1 MPEPDDQT
9 PRIPRIDDES
19 QRYPLEKMMGGG
31 RGRRATIRS
40 IHEQTGRIPPQ
51 ATDVEQSVLGAML
64 IEREAIPRAIEIL
77 TPEAFYL
84 AKHQKIYTAMLSLF
98 ERGNPVDLITLTEEL
113 KRRGDLDDIGGAYY
127 LTELT
132 TQVAS
137 AANVE
142 YHARIIAEKSLLR
155 QMIETMTLLV
165 GQAYDTSADAFE
177 LLDTAESD
185 IFRISETQLRRA
197 ATSMNEVLKETLAH
211 LEAIHGRE
219 GGITGVPSGFHRL
232 DDLTG
237 GWQRSDL
244 IIIAARPSMG
254 KCLGH
259 DAEIV
264 LADGS
269 IATIAQIY
277 EHKTAD
283 LLTLR
288 EDWKFDITQPSAF
301 VDDGWKPVFRVE
313 TRLGRT
319 IETTLTHPYLTI
331 DGWKPLSALRVG
343 DHVAVPRRIDVFGE
357 QEMPRHRVKL
367 LAYLLGDG
375 CLTKSCPEFINS
387 DPAIRQDFEEAA
399 AAFGGVSTSLSTS
412 NGTRTPSL
420 RVSGDPAFI
429 EEHRQAFAC
438 ALNAV
443 LETQAV
449 AVPALA
455 DEVGVT
461 SDAVRFWQSGDI
473 APRRA
478 HFDRLCDALDV
489 APDTL
494 APHGHAAISRSSQN
508 PLTLWLRQQG
518 VWGKSAH
525 AKTIPPV
532 VFTLRR
538 ALVALFLNRLF
549 ATDGWATVLKSGQAQ
564 IGYAT
569 ASEKLA
575 RQLQHLL
582 LRFGVIAKLRKRR
595 VKYQDQRRD
604 AWQLDVTDARS
615 IETFAAEIGIF
626 GKEAALDRVVE
637 AIASKRYQT
646 NRDLIPV
653 EIWERIRAAKGDE
666 SWQSL
671 AKRASIKGY
680 SNIHVGKRALTRGRL
695 RQLAEAVDDR
705 DLLNLA
711 DSEVYWDEIVA
722 IEAVG
727 VKQVYDLTIPETHN
741 FVANDVCVHNTA
753 LCLACARNAALHPEH
768 PAGVA
773 IFSLEMSAQQL
784 AQRLLTSEA
793 RVNAQAARTGRLSD
807 DDWPRLA
814 RAAGR
819 LSAAPIFID
828 DTPGLGILELRAKC
842 RRLKAEHDIGIIIVD
857 YLQLMHGTGGGRN
870 SNREQEIAQISRSL
884 KSLAK
889 ELNVPVI
896 ALSQLNRSVETR
908 GGDKRPQLSDLRES
922 GCLTGDTL
930 IPLADSGKR
939 VSIRDLAGTSGFAV
953 WALNQHTY
961 KLERAE
967 VSKAFSTGIKPV
979 YKLTTQLGRQIR
991 ATGNHKFLTINGW
1004 KRLDE
1009 LRVDERMALPRT
1021 LESPQSKDMADAEL
1035 ALLGH
1040 LIGDGC
1046 TLPRHAIQYTT
1057 REYDLAQ
1064 TVVDLAKAVFNDEVE
1079 PRINAERSWYQV
1091 YLTSTRHHTH
1101 GVRSAVSEWLESLGI
1116 WGLRSYEKHV
1126 PERVFQQSSQAI
1138 ARFLRHLWSTD
1149 GCIKMRGGQRPY
1161 PAIYYASSSERLG
1174 RDVQSL
1180 LLRLGINARLKRVV
1194 QGEKGRDQFHVIV
1207 SGNEDIKLFV
1217 NYVGAVGQYK
1227 TGTLSDVETFISQK
1241 TANTNR
1247 DVIPSDVWHKLV
1259 KPAMRRAGVTHRA
1272 LHRELEM
1279 TYSGMTIFKQNVSRD
1294 RASRV
1299 AQAVSSEPLR
1309 TLAESEVYWDKIVAI
1324 EPDGVEEVFDLTVPG
1339 PHNFVANDVIA
1350 HNSIEQDADVVAFI
1364 YRAERY
1370 GITVDENGNSTE
1382 GLGEIIIG
1390 KQRNGP
1396 IGSVQLAFV
1405 HQFARFENLTTYYAA
1420 PGAGG
1425 ESFGSAPQ
1433 PPSMGDAP
1441 F

>member
-9 PRIPRIDDES
+9 PRIPRIDEDS

-31 RGRRATIRS
+31 RQRRATIRS

-113 KRRGDLDDIGGAYY
+113 KRRGALDDIGGAYY

-155 QMIETMTLLV
+155 NMIETMTLLV

-177 LLDTAESD
+177 LLDQAEGD
-185 IFRISETQLRRA
+185 IFRISESQLRRA

-211 LEAIHGRE
+211 LESIHGRE

-232 DDLTG
+232 DEMTG

-254 KCLGH
+254 K
-259 DAEIV
+259 
-264 LADGS
+264 
-269 IATIAQIY
+269 
-277 EHKTAD
+277 
-283 LLTLR
+283 
-288 EDWKFDITQPSAF
+288 
-301 VDDGWKPVFRVE
+301 
-313 TRLGRT
+313 
-319 IETTLTHPYLTI
+319 
-331 DGWKPLSALRVG
+331 
-343 DHVAVPRRIDVFGE
+343 
-357 QEMPRHRVKL
+357 
-367 LAYLLGDG
+367 
-375 CLTKSCPEFINS
+375 
-387 DPAIRQDFEEAA
+387 
-399 AAFGGVSTSLSTS
+399 
-412 NGTRTPSL
+412 
-420 RVSGDPAFI
+420 
-429 EEHRQAFAC
+429 
-438 ALNAV
+438 
-443 LETQAV
+443 
-449 AVPALA
+449 
-455 DEVGVT
+455 
-461 SDAVRFWQSGDI
+461 
-473 APRRA
+473 
-478 HFDRLCDALDV
+478 
-489 APDTL
+489 
-494 APHGHAAISRSSQN
+494 
-508 PLTLWLRQQG
+508 
-518 VWGKSAH
+518 
-525 AKTIPPV
+525 
-532 VFTLRR
+532 
-538 ALVALFLNRLF
+538 
-549 ATDGWATVLKSGQAQ
+549 
-564 IGYAT
+564 
-569 ASEKLA
+569 
-575 RQLQHLL
+575 
-582 LRFGVIAKLRKRR
+582 
-595 VKYQDQRRD
+595 
-604 AWQLDVTDARS
+604 
-615 IETFAAEIGIF
+615 
-626 GKEAALDRVVE
+626 
-637 AIASKRYQT
+637 
-646 NRDLIPV
+646 
-653 EIWERIRAAKGDE
+653 
-666 SWQSL
+666 
-671 AKRASIKGY
+671 
-680 SNIHVGKRALTRGRL
+680 
-695 RQLAEAVDDR
+695 
-705 DLLNLA
+705 
-711 DSEVYWDEIVA
+711 
-722 IEAVG
+722 
-727 VKQVYDLTIPETHN
+727 
-741 FVANDVCVHNTA
+741 TA
-753 LCLACARNAALHPEH
+753 LCLACARNAAVHPELQT
-768 PAGVA
+768 GVA

-842 RRLKAEHDIGIIIVD
+842 RRLKAEHDIGLIIVD
-857 YLQLMHGTGGGRN
+857 YLQLMHGTSSGGRN

-930 IPLADSGKR
+930 IPLADSGRR
-939 VSIRDLAGTSGFAV
+939 VPIRDLAGISGFAV
-953 WALNQHTY
+953 SALNQQTY
-961 KLERAE
+961 KLEPAV

-1004 KRLDE
+1004 KRLDA
-1009 LRVDERMALPRT
+1009 LQVNERMALPRT
-1021 LESPQSKDMADAEL
+1021 LANPQSQDMSDAEL

-1046 TLPRHAIQYTT
+1046 TLPRHTIQYTT

-1064 TVVDLAKAVFNDEVE
+1064 TVVDLAKVVFDDEVN

-1101 GVRSAVSEWLESLGI
+1101 GVRSAVSEWLESLGV
-1116 WGLRSYEKHV
+1116 WGLRSHEKRV
-1126 PERVFQQSSQAI
+1126 PERVFQQSSVAI

-1149 GCIKMRGGQRPY
+1149 GCIQMRGGQRPY
-1161 PAIYYASSSERLG
+1161 PAIYYASSSEQLG

-1180 LLRLGINARLKRVV
+1180 LLRLGINARLKRIV

-1207 SGNEDIKLFV
+1207 SGKEDINLFV
-1217 NYVGAVGQYK
+1217 NDVGAVGPYK
-1227 TGTLSDVETFISQK
+1227 TEALNAVKTFIAQK

-1247 DVIPSDVWHKLV
+1247 DVIPSDIWHKLV
-1259 KPAMRRAGVTHRA
+1259 KPAMRRAGITHRV

-1279 TYSGMTIFKQNVSRD
+1279 AYSGMTIFKQNVSRT
-1294 RASRV
+1294 RASRI
-1299 AQAVSSEPLR
+1299 AQAVSSESLR
-1309 TLAESEVYWDKIVAI
+1309 ALAESDVYWDKIVSI

-1339 PHNFVANDVIA
+1339 PQNFVANDIIA

-1420 PGAGG
+1420 PGSGG
-1425 ESFGSAPQ
+1425 FDTGGDDYGAAQPPP